1 MFSLLKRYCLSI
13 NLLMFKTSRIEG
25 RVFEWVIPINEAR
38 LTVVV
43 EKNVLADK
51 QRKEK
56 HRVLNVKITNK
67 EN

>member
-1 MFSLLKRYCLSI
+1 
-13 NLLMFKTSRIEG
+13 MFKTSRIEG
-25 RVFEWVIPINEAR
+25 RVFEWVIPINKAR